1 MFLAVLESMVVR
13 VESQSDSSIASPPRA
28 SRLLACGVVFAILL
42 ALVSLSP
49 RLGKGLRTGS
59 VKFTSEK
66 KSLGARRR
74 SPARKSGLS
83 VAAMREVQLAPRS
96 LKRNPETAR
105 GSAAV
110 QVERNSSYLADTTRL
125 ETGWDGIDGIT
136 ASGDILP
143 VSSLIRRAGTAQD
156 YLTEITLA
164 LREYEYRAAHGLIGP
179 ADEKAQADRMSDY
192 AARIGNEVVAY
203 HSGYH
208 RRKAGDAARRLI
220 DDESSVVHILKVP
233 VGGAIFLAS
242 WGTGTPIKFKLMPGV
257 TLRNE
262 TVVLGR
268 STRFALSSEVVDSDF
283 RVDFSNPEWSWYSAS
298 LSRGLLID
306 GLSAR
311 LSSVRPVS
319 SDQVWAGQGPI
330 SEEALALEYR
340 IRF

>member
-1 MFLAVLESMVVR
+1 MAVR
-13 VESQSDSSIASPPRA
+13 RESQSGKTIVLSRRAFGLLVRGFFLSGALAAIALLPRGEE
-28 SRLLACGVVFAILL
+28 RLKTLGIDVK
-42 ALVSLSP
+42 P
-49 RLGKGLRTGS
+49 RKQ
-59 VKFTSEK
+59 
-66 KSLGARRR
+66 SLGAARRG
-74 SPARKSGLS
+74 PARKSGLS
-83 VAAMREVQLAPRS
+83 AAAMREVQLAPRA
-96 LKRNPETAR
+96 LKKNPETAR
-105 GSAAV
+105 GSVAV
-110 QVERNSSYLADTTRL
+110 KVERNSSYLADTTRVA
-125 ETGWDGIDGIT
+125 TGWEGIDGIT

-143 VSSLIRRAGTAQD
+143 VSSLTRRAGTGQD

-164 LREYEYRAAHGLIGP
+164 QREYEYRAAHGLIGP
-179 ADEKAQADRMSDY
+179 GDEKAQADRMSEY

-208 RRKAGDAARRLI
+208 RKKAGDAARRLI
-220 DDESSVVHILKVP
+220 DDESPVVQALRVP

-268 STRFALSSEVVDSDF
+268 STRFALSSEIVDSDF

-298 LSRGLLID
+298 LSRGLIID

-319 SDQVWAGQGPI
+319 SEQVWAGQGPI